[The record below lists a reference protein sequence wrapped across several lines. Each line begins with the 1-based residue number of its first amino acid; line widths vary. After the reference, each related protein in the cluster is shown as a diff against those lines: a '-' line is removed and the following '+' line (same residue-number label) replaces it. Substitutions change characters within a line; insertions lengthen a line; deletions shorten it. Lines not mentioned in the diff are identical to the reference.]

1 MMEDKIKEVI
11 SNIFE
16 TPLSGINDQSSPDT
30 IENWDSI
37 NHMKLITALE
47 EEFDVEFTDEEI
59 LEMQNVKLIKYI
71 LSHFKLDEQ
80 Y

>member
-11 SNIFE
+11 SNIFG
-16 TPLSGINDQSSPDT
+16 TPLNEINGQSSPDT

-47 EEFDVEFTDEEI
+47 EEFDIEFTDEEI

-71 LSHFKLDEQ
+71 LSH
-80 Y
+80 

>member
-11 SNIFE
+11 SNIFG
-16 TPLSGINDQSSPDT
+16 TPLNEINDQTSPDT

-71 LSHFKLDEQ
+71 LSN
-80 Y
+80 

>member
-11 SNIFE
+11 SNIFG
-16 TPLSGINDQSSPDT
+16 TPLNEINGQSSPDT

-47 EEFDVEFTDEEI
+47 EEFDVEFTDEQI
-59 LEMQNVKLIKYI
+59 LEEFL
-71 LSHFKLDEQ
+71 F
-80 Y
+80 

>member
-1 MMEDKIKEVI
+1 MMEDKIKRVF
-11 SNIFE
+11 SNIFGI
-16 TPLSGINDQSSPDT
+16 PLNEINGQTSPDT

-71 LSHFKLDEQ
+71 LSH
-80 Y
+80 

>member
-11 SNIFE
+11 SNIFG
-16 TPLSGINDQSSPDT
+16 TPLNEINGQSSPDT

-71 LSHFKLDEQ
+71 LSH
-80 Y
+80 

>member
-1 MMEDKIKEVI
+1 MMEDKIKEVF
-11 SNIFE
+11 SNIFG
-16 TPLSGINDQSSPDT
+16 TPLNEINGQSSPDT

-47 EEFDVEFTDEEI
+47 EEFDVEFTDEQI

-71 LSHFKLDEQ
+71 LSH
-80 Y
+80 

>member
-1 MMEDKIKEVI
+1 MMEDKINEVI
-11 SNIFE
+11 SNIFG
-16 TPLSGINDQSSPDT
+16 TPLNEINGQSSPDT

-47 EEFDVEFTDEEI
+47 EEFDIEFTDEEI

-71 LSHFKLDEQ
+71 LSH
-80 Y
+80 

>member
-11 SNIFE
+11 SNIFG
-16 TPLSGINDQSSPDT
+16 TPLNEINGQSSPDT

-47 EEFDVEFTDEEI
+47 EEFDIEFTDEEI

-71 LSHFKLDEQ
+71 LSN
-80 Y
+80 

>member
-11 SNIFE
+11 SNIFG
-16 TPLSGINDQSSPDT
+16 TPLNEINGQSSPDT

-59 LEMQNVKLIKYI
+59 VEMQNVKLIKYI
-71 LSHFKLDEQ
+71 LSH
-80 Y
+80 

>member
-11 SNIFE
+11 SNIFG
-16 TPLSGINDQSSPDT
+16 TPLNEINGQSSPDT

>member
-1 MMEDKIKEVI
+1 MEDKIKEVI
-11 SNIFE
+11 SNIFG
-16 TPLSGINDQSSPDT
+16 TPLNEINDQTSPDT

-71 LSHFKLDEQ
+71 LSN
-80 Y
+80 